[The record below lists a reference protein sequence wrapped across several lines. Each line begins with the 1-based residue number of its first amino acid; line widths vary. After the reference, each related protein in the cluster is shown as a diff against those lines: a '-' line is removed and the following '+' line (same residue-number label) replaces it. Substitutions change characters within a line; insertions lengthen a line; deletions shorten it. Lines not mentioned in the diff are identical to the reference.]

1 MRNKNSGLYHVS
13 EKKIE
18 KLSQLFNCLEDAI
31 KELIR
36 SPENGTH
43 EICGFSELTFYE
55 QTSQT
60 IAQCD
65 DELSHLF

>member
-1 MRNKNSGLYHVS
+1 MRNKNRGIYQVS

-18 KLSQLFNCLEDAI
+18 KLSQLFHCLEDAI

-36 SPENGTH
+36 SPENRSD
-43 EICGFSELTFYE
+43 EMCGLSELTFYE
-55 QTSQT
+55 QTSRA